1 MRKRTMQSR
10 WETVSAVARAFAGSA
25 VDTGIPGV
33 GGTCHKQGTLPL
45 PIPARSAM
53 ESSP

>member
-1 MRKRTMQSR
+1 MRKRTMQPP
-10 WETVSAVARAFAGSA
+10 WEKTSSVARAHVGST

-33 GGTCHKQGTLPL
+33 GGTCHKRGTLPL
-45 PIPARSAM
+45 FAHRPAL